1 MKFRQIIH
9 FMAIFA
15 LIACFI
21 PPVFA
26 ADDAPAADAPKDEAT
41 TLYNRAE
48 LALNTNDYALAIE
61 LFDQALAA
69 NTSMIK
75 MSDALLYTYRDK
87 GYAQIQLK
95 KYDDAIQTF
104 DQGLVLYP
112 QDRMLWNNKGY
123 ANYNLGKYQDAL
135 AAYNN
140 AIKFETNYTIA
151 LINKGDTLSK
161 MGDYPAAVDAY
172 TKALESDPGNH
183 DATAGL
189 AAAQEGA
196 ASASQT
202 TMMVIV
208 ALVIIVVIGAVWYI
222 KFRKPEVKPEEKKTK
237 NKKE

>member
-1 MKFRQIIH
+1 MNFRQIIH

-21 PPVFA
+21 PPVFS
-26 ADDAPAADAPKDEAT
+26 ADDASAADAPMDEAT

-48 LALNTNDYALAIE
+48 LALNTNDYAFAIE

-75 MSDALLYTYRDK
+75 VSDGLLYTYRDK

-95 KYDDAIQTF
+95 KYDDAIKTF
-104 DQGLVLYP
+104 DQGLALYP
-112 QDRMLWNNKGY
+112 QDKMLWNNKGY

-140 AIKFETNYTIA
+140 AIKFEANYTIA

-161 MGDYPAAVDAY
+161 MGDFQAAVDSY
-172 TKALESDPGNH
+172 TKALATDPGNR
-183 DATAGL
+183 DATTGL
-189 AAAQEGA
+189 AAAQKGA

-202 TMMVIV
+202 TIMVIV

-222 KFRKPEVKPEEKKTK
+222 KFRKPEAKPEEKKTK